1 MKKHNADEIFPLI
14 EAYEKGTLTKEEFC
28 HQTSLKEGS
37 LSYWLGRYRKISKS
51 NSSFVRLPSSTAAVD
66 EYRIEIML
74 NDGKRIRLTSLVP
87 IEYLESILRIG

>member
-1 MKKHNADEIFPLI
+1 MKKHNAEEIFPLI
-14 EAYEKGTLTKEEFC
+14 EAYEKGTLTKDEFC

-51 NSSFVRLPSSTAAVD
+51 NSSFVRLTSSTESEN

-74 NDGKRIRLTSLVP
+74 NDGKRIRFKSLVP
-87 IEYLESILRIG
+87 IEYMESILKIG